1 MNKKYIIV
9 LSVLGVLF
17 GISLLVGISYAYYIV
32 SISQNN
38 KNIVRSSCLNLSIS
52 NEENVIKLEKQ
63 IPIMNEEGKKLT
75 PYTFTINNTCNSMMG
90 YSLNLEELE
99 GSTLASK
106 YIMTMVN
113 DKTYVNMAS
122 LSSTDNYY
130 ANSVESR
137 VLATGS
143 LGPNASINYSLRLWM
158 DEATPMT
165 TDAMNKSFRSKVVVV
180 ATPTKS
186 VDFDYTGTEQ
196 VFTVPQTGT
205 YKIETWGASGYD
217 KQCESNAMECNIPN
231 VLKDSYGLGA
241 YASGIL
247 NVSKDNILYIYVG
260 GNNSYNGG
268 GLGESRGG
276 GDTDIRMA
284 KDSLNSRIIVA
295 GGGGGG
301 MYVKNASIVSAGNAG
316 GLIGYDADA
325 IITNASNG
333 QTRNFSGHGGTQYSG
348 GKTGIY
354 GYSGYSNIMDGS
366 FGHGGYGPNGEASSG
381 GGGWYGG
388 GHGRHTGNSWPGGGG
403 GSSYI
408 SGHPGCLAVSSSTST
423 NLKNGCTENS
433 TSLECSISY
442 TGYYFTDTVM
452 IDGAGYKWTTKKGEY
467 TGMPSHD
474 GTGTITGNAG
484 NGYARITYIG

>member
-9 LSVLGVLF
+9 LSVLGILF

-32 SISQNN
+32 NVSQTN
-38 KNIVRSSCLNLSIS
+38 KNIVKSSCLNLSIS

-113 DKTYVNMAS
+113 DKSYVNMAS

-158 DEATPMT
+158 DEDTPLT
-165 TDAMNKSFRSKVVVV
+165 SEAMNKSFRSKVVVV

-205 YKIETWGASGYD
+205 YKIETWGAQGGTFKIFETILSGG
-217 KQCESNAMECNIPN
+217 
-231 VLKDSYGLGA
+231 YGG
-241 YASGIL
+241 YSSG
-247 NVSKDNILYIYVG
+247 NVSLEKGNKLFITVG
-260 GNNSYNGG
+260 GQGLAGNSYQTSTQYIGYGGYNGG
-268 GLGESRGG
+268 GNGGLGLLESESKYFPSGTGG
-276 GDTDIRMA
+276 GGATSIQNILINNGLL
-284 KDSLNSRIIVA
+284 KDYKDNIINVILVSGGGGGNGAHSSVGHGGGVSGTSSSSRNQEYFVDGATQTTGYKFGIGQDAINQKIYNSVGAEGR

-301 MYVKNASIVSAGNAG
+301 FYG
-316 GLIGYDADA
+316 GLTYTGDEHDYDDA
-325 IITNASNG
+325 
-333 QTRNFSGHGGTQYSG
+333 SGSG
-348 GKTGIY
+348 G
-354 GYSGYSNIMDGS
+354 SGYI
-366 FGHGGYGPNGEASSG
+366 
-381 GGGWYGG
+381 
-388 GHGRHTGNSWPGGGG
+388 GNSLLTNKVMYCY
-403 GSSYI
+403 SCEESNEE
-408 SGHPGCLAVSSSTST
+408 STKTVSTTCAEETPTS
-423 NLKNGCTENS
+423 NC
-433 TSLECSISY
+433 
-442 TGYYFTDTVM
+442 
-452 IDGAGYKWTTKKGEY
+452 AKK
-467 TGMPSHD
+467 
-474 GTGTITGNAG
+474 G